1 MCFTYAQRSF
11 LLVDFL
17 RTGMVLA
24 TEDETGAGSQ
34 EVIDHV
40 IQVHA
45 HGEWQAAYKYQNL
58 C

>member
-11 LLVDFL
+11 LIVDFL

-34 EVIDHV
+34 EVINHV

-45 HGEWQAAYKYQNL
+45 QVQAAYKYQNL
-58 C
+58 G

>member
-45 HGEWQAAYKYQNL
+45 HGE
-58 C
+58 